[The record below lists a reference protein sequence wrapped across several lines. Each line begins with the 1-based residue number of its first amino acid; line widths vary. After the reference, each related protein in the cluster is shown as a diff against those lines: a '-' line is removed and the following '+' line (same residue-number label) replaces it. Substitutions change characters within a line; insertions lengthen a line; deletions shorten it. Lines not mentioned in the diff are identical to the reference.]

1 MRRLLPLC
9 VLFALACGEAR
20 NPRPPITVFAA
31 ASLAQP
37 LKALAD
43 SFTARTGVVV
53 RTELG
58 GSMELRQRV
67 TDLGQRPDVLF
78 LIDDRVMAALVPS
91 HVDWYARFATN
102 HVVVAYTPRSRFA
115 DSITPDNWWQVLTGD
130 SVTIGRADSMTAPAG
145 RQALAILD
153 DAENYYRRPGLTARL
168 LAHAADRFVRPDAAQ
183 LAALLETGEV
193 DYILDYQSVA
203 DQYGFNSVDLPG
215 DLAVA
220 VVYTVGIPRDTA
232 SRDAATDF
240 VAYALLDEGREIL
253 RSAHVNLLPV
263 PVVVGSKVPLSIA
276 GRVRTV
282 PAGQLAP

>member
-1 MRRLLPLC
+1 
-9 VLFALACGEAR
+9 
-20 NPRPPITVFAA
+20 
-31 ASLAQP
+31 
-37 LKALAD
+37 
-43 SFTARTGVVV
+43 
-53 RTELG
+53 
-58 GSMELRQRV
+58 
-67 TDLGQRPDVLF
+67 
-78 LIDDRVMAALVPS
+78 
-91 HVDWYARFATN
+91 VDWYARFATN

-115 DSITPDNWWQVLTGD
+115 DAITPDNWWQVLTRD

-168 LAHAADRFVRPDAAQ
+168 LAHAADQFVRPDAAQ

-203 DQYGFNSVDLPG
+203 NQYGFNSVDLPG

-263 PVVVGSKVPLSIA
+263 PVVVGSKVPPSIA